1 MNRETKI
8 HQYLPAGN
16 KIRITAMVLMVLLL
30 SATSFADDVNFTATA
45 KTSVSVG
52 EKFQLSYKINAEGK
66 GFRGPNIT
74 DFQVLSG
81 PNTSTSSSVQ
91 IINGQ
96 VSRKVD
102 YIFSYIL
109 RASKD
114 GTYQIPPATI
124 SVDGKSYHSNAL
136 NITVASSGS
145 SGSTGSSQGEQDTSD
160 ELYLR
165 ASISNSTPYLGEQTI
180 ITYKLYTSIQV
191 SNLDASKISSFPG
204 FWAKNLQENLTN
216 IPQTREVIKGKEYV
230 VAEVKKFALFPQ
242 RSGEIIIEAGMLDCV
257 AQIKTSSG
265 RKSSDPF
272 FDSFFN
278 DPFFNNRYQNVEKTL
293 VSNSLKIDVK
303 SLPTQNKPNNFS
315 GAVGSFDFKSDI
327 SGTEVK
333 TNEAITLK
341 FTLSGRGNIE
351 LMNPPQINFPPDFE
365 VYDPDISNNIRVSS
379 AGVSG
384 TRTFEYLI
392 IPRNPGDF
400 EIKPVTI
407 SYFDVAKNQYI
418 KLSSPPYNIKVA
430 KGENQPQS
438 ISIAGLGKEEIKYL
452 GNDIR
457 HIKLPPYSLRT
468 IGIFFFKSNFYYLL
482 LFGPLVIALLILVVW
497 RRTVKRR
504 SDTASMKTRKA
515 TKMARRRL
523 KLANNY
529 LKNKKE
535 TEFYIEISQALWG
548 YLSDKLNIPKA
559 KLSMENVKEIL
570 EKRKV
575 DPALIAQFIDTLNN
589 TEYARFAPGDKS
601 ENMDKIFREALDII
615 SKIEGELK

>member
-8 HQYLPAGN
+8 RQYLPAGN
-16 KIRITAMVLMVLLL
+16 MLRFAAMVLMLVLL

-45 KTSVSVG
+45 KTSVRVG

-66 GFRGPNIT
+66 GFRGPNIS

-124 SVDGKSYHSNAL
+124 SVDGKSYSSNA
-136 NITVASSGS
+136 IKIIVSG
-145 SGSTGSSQGEQDTSD
+145 SGSTGSQGEQDTSD

-204 FWAKNLQENLTN
+204 FWAKNLQENLKN

-242 RSGEIIIEAGMLDCV
+242 RSGEIIIDAGVLDCV

-315 GAVGSFDFKSDI
+315 GAVGNFDFKSDI
-327 SGTEVK
+327 SETEIK

-351 LMNPPQINFPPDFE
+351 LMNAPQINFPPDFE
-365 VYDPDISNNIRVSS
+365 VYDPDISNNIRVNS

-407 SYFDVAKNQYI
+407 SYFDVAKNQYT

-430 KGENQPQS
+430 KGENQTQS
-438 ISIAGLGKEEIKYL
+438 VSITGLGKEEIKYL

-457 HIKLPPYSLRT
+457 HIKLPPYSLRS
-468 IGIFFFKSNFYYLL
+468 IGTFFFKSNFYYLL
-482 LFGPLVIALLILVVW
+482 LFAPLFIAMVILIVW

-504 SDTASMKTRKA
+504 SDAVGMKTKKA

-601 ENMDKIFREALDII
+601 ENMDKIYKEALDII